1 MIASADPVHPV
12 AIRPDV
18 GIQCVWVNIGKTV
31 IGMNSSFPG
40 EGEGWFMTVGGLLMH
55 QLDRVPVASDYLDYA
70 GYRFEVVD
78 MDKNRVDKVLVTQT
92 LAAAMNLE

>member
-12 AIRPDV
+12 AIRPYV

-55 QLDRVPVASDYLDYA
+55 QLDRVPVASDYLIMQA
-70 GYRFEVVD
+70 I
-78 MDKNRVDKVLVTQT
+78 VLKWLIWIRIAWTKCW
-92 LAAAMNLE
+92 